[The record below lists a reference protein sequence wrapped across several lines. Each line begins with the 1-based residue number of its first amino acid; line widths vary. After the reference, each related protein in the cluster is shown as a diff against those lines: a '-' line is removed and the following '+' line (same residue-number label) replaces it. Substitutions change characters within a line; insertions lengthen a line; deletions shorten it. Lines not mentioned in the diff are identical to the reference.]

1 MSSFTIERLGNLEQG
16 LSGGRVGKTW
26 ASRVECDPGAGH
38 GPATGGSRAQQA
50 VEAGIMP
57 STPERKGLSQEC
69 VPSMCADG
77 YPDFPVTEPLLK
89 STDS

>member
-50 VEAGIMP
+50 VEALGFLLSCPVSVLSGEIFLSVWVRRLSLP
-57 STPERKGLSQEC
+57 SE
-69 VPSMCADG
+69 
-77 YPDFPVTEPLLK
+77 
-89 STDS
+89 